1 MLCPPEFIVM
11 GGGRE
16 VSRLW
21 LLFFFFK
28 QQCFI
33 KTRYI
38 CERVWRLKLV
48 IPTTAVTYPRM
59 QFSKLNEMK

>member
-21 LLFFFFK
+21 LLFFFLNSS
-28 QQCFI
+28 
-33 KTRYI
+33 
-38 CERVWRLKLV
+38 VLLKHAIYVRECGDSNL
-48 IPTTAVTYPRM
+48 
-59 QFSKLNEMK
+59 